1 MYEIV
6 FLYHEEFLHFPY
18 GRQNDLFEIDSVS
31 SHLPMATN
39 TVSTIISSYESCHIA
54 CSAVEHLLIST
65 KVIILSLPSKSQML
79 KFYTFLHLRI
89 KTTVF
94 LTVFIALLYFIFQI
108 IATKIGYVDSLQ
120 TNQMQKNLIV
130 KCQAGQ

>member
-1 MYEIV
+1 
-6 FLYHEEFLHFPY
+6 
-18 GRQNDLFEIDSVS
+18 
-31 SHLPMATN
+31 
-39 TVSTIISSYESCHIA
+39 
-54 CSAVEHLLIST
+54 
-65 KVIILSLPSKSQML
+65 ML